1 MALVGLKDRVIRRM
15 EFSLSIGGLAEMNDK
30 GRVTSYLC
38 MFLEF
43 LI

>member
-1 MALVGLKDRVIRRM
+1 MALVWLKDRVIRRM
-15 EFSLSIGGLAEMNDK
+15 EFSLLTEGLAEMSDK

-38 MFLEF
+38 VFLEF